1 MIVIPNKIACEILN
15 PHLAVIPD
23 AARLCPR
30 LSGTEEPFQPGRVA
44 LAAGDLWTA
53 LRVFQTVVSVVQAAG
68 AFRRDYN
75 QAANFGKYL
84 AALRAGGLNTA
95 RVGPRLANGEVP
107 VQPGH
112 EALVW
117 LTLNGGTA
125 GGVVGSDVSLL
136 DCAAGSRGEQ
146 AARQQRHPVRVG
158 AAGLGAAVFGPLLA
172 HREPAVLGL
181 GETPTGTPEGGAAV
195 GVVGLRRP
203 LHRLTVGERRNRHR
217 ARNTAH

>member
-1 MIVIPNKIACEILN
+1 M
-15 PHLAVIPD
+15 IPD
-23 AARLCPR
+23 AARPRPR
-30 LSGTEEPFQPGRVA
+30 LSGTEEPFQSGRVA

-68 AFRRDYN
+68 VCGRDSN
-75 QAANFGKYL
+75 QAAALARYS
-84 AALRAGGLNTA
+84 AALSACGLATA
-95 RVGPRLANGEVP
+95 RLGPRLADGEVP

-125 GGVVGSDVSLL
+125 GGVVGGGVSLL
-136 DCAAGSRGEQ
+136 DCAAGSRGKQ

-172 HREPAVLGL
+172 HREPALLGL

-203 LHRLTVGERRNRHR
+203 LHWLTVGERRNRHR